1 MKYIVL
7 LSNGFF
13 NHDFA
18 LYRTKELAEH
28 AAERFREQYKAVVVA
43 ELTEDI
49 VIDK

>member
-18 LYRTKELAEH
+18 LYESKERAEKT
-28 AAERFREQYKAVVVA
+28 ADRFREQYKAVVVA